1 MHKILVGLT
10 FAAIMA
16 KPALAQDYRKNFNE
30 CARELG
36 LFFDSSY
43 THRVQPESGGHL
55 LGRYI
60 LQNEAQMAAFN
71 DCVARKASLASKPSG
86 KGSPRA
92 SR

>member
-1 MHKILVGLT
+1 MRKIWFGLA

-36 LFFDSSY
+36 LFFDPSY
-43 THRVQPESGGHL
+43 THRVQPEAGGHV

-60 LQNEAQMAAFN
+60 LQNDTQMAALN
-71 DCVARKASLASKPSG
+71 DCVARKASLAPKRSP
-86 KGSPRA
+86 KGPPRV